1 MQDEH
6 SRTYFFSV
14 KIFDQ
19 SFLVF
24 LDKQKNK
31 AKVDSSTVPGDFC
44 SFPLG
49 VSKIIHSTNLLL
61 NDLKH

>member
-19 SFLVF
+19 CFLVF

-31 AKVDSSTVPGDFC
+31 AKVDGSTVPGDFC
-44 SFPLG
+44 SFSLG

-61 NDLKH
+61 NDFKH